1 MALVGIAAWRARRP
15 ALVCLAALVLASALA
30 AAAERGLARP
40 DAARLR
46 GAAVVLLTDPSP
58 VGPGRTAVARL
69 GRRHV
74 QLLAFGRA
82 GRSLGRRLA
91 GDVVVVDGRLS
102 AVRGPRAAALRARHV
117 AARIDVEIVTDWRP
131 GNVLAEAANRIRRTL
146 ERGASVLPPTERSLY
161 LGLVIGDDRDEPPAI
176 VNAFRASGLAHLT
189 AVSGE
194 NVAFVLVCL
203 APLLRRLPLRGRWL
217 ATLAVVA
224 WFAVL
229 TRFEPSV
236 LRAATMA
243 ALAATTTYLDRSVS
257 GVRLL
262 GLAVTIG
269 ILADPFLVRSV
280 GWWLSVGAT
289 AGLVTLAGPIARL
302 LPGPRWLAEPL
313 GLTIAA
319 QIGVAPVTIV
329 VFGPLPLASVPSNLL
344 AAPAAGPLMVWG
356 LPMGLLAGL
365 LPRLGPLVHLPS
377 LVLVRW
383 IALVARIGER
393 LPVGRVGPRAMVT
406 VAVAVAGLV
415 VVGVVIRR
423 RGRHGLGVGPGPAG
437 VPSPPGRPARRVSSA
452 LVSPPPRPTAPTAPT
467 ASTGPTAPTT
477 PTGPLTRAGPTG
489 PTAPTGPMTRAGRT
503 GPTGPM
509 TRVRR

>member
-1 MALVGIAAWRARRP
+1 MAVAGLVAWRARRP
-15 ALVCLAALVLASALA
+15 ALVCLASLLLASALA
-30 AAAERGLARP
+30 SIADRGMATP
-40 DAARLR
+40 PVVGLR
-46 GAAVVLLTDPSP
+46 AVPVVLLTDPSP
-58 VGPGRTAVARL
+58 VGPGRAAVARF

-102 AVRGPRAAALRARHV
+102 AVRGPSAKALRTRHV
-117 AARIDVEIVTDWRP
+117 AARIDVELVRDWRP

-146 ERGASVLPPTERSLY
+146 DRGASVLPPTERSLY

-176 VNAFRASGLAHLT
+176 VAAFRASGLAHLT

-243 ALAATTTYLDRSVS
+243 ALAATATYLDRSVS

-262 GLAVTIG
+262 GLAVAIG

-319 QIGVAPVTIV
+319 QMGVAPVTIA
-329 VFGPLPLASVPSNLL
+329 VFGPLPLASIPSNLL

-365 LPRLGPLVHLPS
+365 VPRLAPLAHLPS

-383 IALVARIGER
+383 IAIVARIGER
-393 LPVGRVGPRAMVT
+393 LPVGRVGPRGLAAVGL
-406 VAVAVAGLV
+406 AVAVALTV
-415 VVGVVIRR
+415 RHRR
-423 RGRHGLGVGPGPAG
+423 RRNGPGPG
-437 VPSPPGRPARRVSSA
+437 RGTSPPMPLVPRVSSP
-452 LVSPPPRPTAPTAPT
+452 LVPPPPRPIAPTAPTAPI
-467 ASTGPTAPTT
+467 A
-477 PTGPLTRAGPTG
+477 RA
-489 PTAPTGPMTRAGRT
+489 
-503 GPTGPM
+503 
-509 TRVRR
+509 RR

>member
-1 MALVGIAAWRARRP
+1 MAVVGIAAWRARRP

-477 PTGPLTRAGPTG
+477 PTGPMTRAGPTG
-489 PTAPTGPMTRAGRT
+489 PTAP
-503 GPTGPM
+503 M